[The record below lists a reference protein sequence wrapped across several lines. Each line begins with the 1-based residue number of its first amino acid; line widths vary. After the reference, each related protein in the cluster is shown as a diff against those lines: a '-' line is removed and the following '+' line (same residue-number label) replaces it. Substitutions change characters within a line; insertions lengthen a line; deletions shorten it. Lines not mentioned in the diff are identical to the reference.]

1 MLHELSVHSRRECD
15 DPTPQNGG
23 TECSGCHLDFEVCNA
38 HPCAEVKKTGPW
50 TPWMIQVNG
59 STLDGGQ
66 LERRFRY
73 SCKANVAD
81 ANWVR
86 IALDKE
92 QTRICQGDGS
102 CQRFVRHTQLNIFF
116 SFTNLMLFFLYCTDL
131 AKVLTTKWDGAN
143 GARGAHVALNAVVDN
158 SFGRDCAKSPVVM
171 ERAKWP
177 ELATLIRVK
186 VKAFSWKIKVRFVI
200 YLYVCLGEWGC
211 WSDWSPCS
219 VSCGLGKRSRTRKC
233 MSMGN
238 DLYGS
243 GCEGSSIEYDTC
255 DQPSCD
261 CEYFSPFSIYSFG
274 LHYFCGRSIP
284 RMEFVVRVDGLQC

>member
-15 DPTPQNGG
+15 DPSPQNGG

-59 STLDGGQ
+59 STLNGGQ

-116 SFTNLMLFFLYCTDL
+116 SFTNLMLFFSILHRSGE
-131 AKVLTTKWDGAN
+131 GAN
-143 GARGAHVALNAVVDN
+143 DEMG
-158 SFGRDCAKSPVVM
+158 
-171 ERAKWP
+171 W
-177 ELATLIRVK
+177 
-186 VKAFSWKIKVRFVI
+186 
-200 YLYVCLGEWGC
+200 GEWGT
-211 WSDWSPCS
+211 WSTCS
-219 VSCGLGKRSRTRKC
+219 IECGGGQQFRTR
-233 MSMGN
+233 
-238 DLYGS
+238 L
-243 GCEGSSIEYDTC
+243 CEKS
-255 DQPSCD
+255 SCD
-261 CEYFSPFSIYSFG
+261 GTGKMARACNTHSCKGKSIQLENKSAICYLFICMFRRMG
-274 LHYFCGRSIP
+274 LL
-284 RMEFVVRVDGLQC
+284 E